1 MTIASKFPLAVD
13 RNENVILGGTT
24 LHTAELSVDDSDWTE
39 LAVPSGKE
47 CKGFMLNSRGGHTF
61 SFSTQDDGSAYITVP
76 TTGLKLDLAA
86 DAGDTLGYI
95 QSSNATDTIEILYW
109 Y

>member
-1 MTIASKFPLAVD
+1 MAITPFTID
-13 RNENVILGGTT
+13 RNFNPAPGGTT
-24 LHTAELSVDDSDWTE
+24 LHTAELSVDDSAWTK

-47 CKGFMLNSRGGHTF
+47 CKGFMLNSRGSHTF
-61 SFSTQDDGSAYITVP
+61 SFSTQSDGAAYITVP
-76 TTGLKLDLAA
+76 TTGIQVDVTA

-95 QSSNATDTIEILYW
+95 QSSNATDTIEILLW